1 MDNNSEILKTL
12 IRIATGSSLP
22 IDTNMFYGTN
32 WEDVMRIASAQG
44 VFAIAFDGIEKLPE
58 DCRPDKKILIQ
69 WFGRVC
75 YQEKL
80 YERNWKVAQKL
91 ADLWLSEGI
100 ETLVLKGRAIAQY
113 YPKPAHRYSCDLDV
127 FIGNDWDKACQML
140 EARGVKLVREVYKEV
155 EFTLDKVYVEC
166 HRYITQFRGNETLQ
180 RFEKCLRRILAETSK
195 QRFDETSLLCPPLM
209 FTVMLFIEHA
219 LGDLLHGKLSLKH
232 LVDWMILRKQSFDVS
247 IIELR
252 CKEFGFDRFLSLI
265 DTLADVLEGKRKLST
280 LPKVYSD
287 VYKSLF
293 VIPAVSNEPKSWFAR
308 RVSLF
313 FEIIQNRRMYQ
324 HFGYCSM
331 EKFLIRSVWYHFFS
345 GNVETFE
352 GRRWLQGFPG
362 IRKRTFQQNTGEEYS
377 HKNRRNRQ
385 R

>member
-1 MDNNSEILKTL
+1 MISLDNNSEILKTL

-32 WEDVMRIASAQG
+32 WEEVMRIASAQG
-44 VFAIAFDGIEKLPE
+44 VFAIAFDGIERLSK
-58 DCRPDKKILIQ
+58 DYQPDRKTLIQ
-69 WFGRVC
+69 WIGQVC

-80 YERNWKVAQKL
+80 FERNWKVARKL
-91 ADLWLSEGI
+91 SDLWLSEGI
-100 ETLVLKGRAIAQY
+100 ETLVLKGRVIAQY
-113 YPKPAHRYSCDLDV
+113 YPKPEHRYSCDLDV
-127 FIGNDWDKACQML
+127 FIGNNWDKACQML
-140 EARGVKLVREVYKEV
+140 EARGIKLEREVYKEV
-155 EFTLDKVYVEC
+155 EFTLNNVYVEC
-166 HRYITQFRGNETLQ
+166 HRYITPYRGNKTLL
-180 RFEKCLRRILAETSK
+180 RFEEYLRNILSESSK
-195 QRFDETSLLCPPLM
+195 QYFNETTLICPPLQ

-265 DTLADVLEGKRKLST
+265 DTLADVLEGKKEKSSLSEIYNN
-280 LPKVYSD
+280 VYN
-287 VYKSLF
+287 SLF
-293 VIPAVSNEPKSWFAR
+293 IIPAVSNEPKSWFAR

-352 GRRWLQGFPG
+352 GRRGF
-362 IRKRTFQQNTGEEYS
+362 S
-377 HKNRRNRQ
+377 
-385 R
+385 